1 MMRWIGL
8 LAGAA
13 LLAVIQTPAAQAS
26 ALLDFDQTGLAGGTI
41 AYDGL
46 GGPLVGDDIGFDH
59 IIGFGTPINDG
70 EKLEGDMRMDFITG
84 NQTFAGPG
92 NSGFWDGPGSFTIS
106 GTVFDSNNVQ
116 IATGVLVQGA
126 FTSASL
132 VEGDLLTF
140 SGVGIDSKNEDLAAY
155 YGLGPNEWNFGVTSI
170 SATGFVDD
178 GAGGL
183 IANVSEA
190 DFNNVKAVPE
200 PATLGLLGAGLA
212 GIGFAL
218 RRRREEKLG
227 T

>member
-1 MMRWIGL
+1 MRWIGL

-92 NSGFWDGPGSFTIS
+92 NSGFWGGPGSFTIS
-106 GTVFDSNNVQ
+106 GTVFDTNNVQ
-116 IATGVLVQGA
+116 VASGTLVSGT
-126 FTSASL
+126 FTSATL
-132 VEGDLLTF
+132 VEGANEVSF
-140 SGVGIDSKNEDLAAY
+140 ASVGVDSKNEDLAAY
-155 YGLGPNEWNFGVTSI
+155 YGLGPNDWTFGATSI
-170 SATGFVDD
+170 TAGVFRSD

-183 IANVSEA
+183 IADVGEA
-190 DFNNVKAVPE
+190 DFKNTKVVPE
-200 PATLGLLGAGLA
+200 PGTLGLLGVGLA
-212 GIGFAL
+212 SLGFAL
-218 RRRREEKLG
+218 RRRRAGERVV
-227 T
+227 